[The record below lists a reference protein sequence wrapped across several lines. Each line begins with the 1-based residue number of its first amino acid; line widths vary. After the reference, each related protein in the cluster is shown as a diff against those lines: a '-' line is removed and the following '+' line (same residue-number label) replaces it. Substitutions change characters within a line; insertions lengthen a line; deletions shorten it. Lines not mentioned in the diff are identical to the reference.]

1 MIKFHRYIIWNDK
14 WNDVQEPIE
23 IFNEKYLLNYHRV
36 LYIGNTK
43 RHKDTKG
50 YIGIKNFQKDRQR
63 DNHSVSFI

>member
-1 MIKFHRYIIWNDK
+1 MIK

-23 IFNEKYLLNYHRV
+23 IVNEKYLLNYHCV

-43 RHKDTKG
+43 RYKDTKG